1 MTEAYL
7 NGIYG
12 PFTLPVLFGSRGQFS
27 RFEMPK
33 RAKAPE
39 YRRACH
45 LNANNP
51 EFVIWLDRLCDELG
65 VTKAEVLDQS
75 LALFAARFGLSSP
88 PPRTVRGADSCD
100 WCSRTPFAGQVSLR
114 QYNSAPIARR

>member
-1 MTEAYL
+1 
-7 NGIYG
+7 
-12 PFTLPVLFGSRGQFS
+12 
-27 RFEMPK
+27 MPK

-65 VTKAEVLDQS
+65 VTKAEVLDQA

-88 PPRTVRGADSCD
+88 PPRTVRGA
-100 WCSRTPFAGQVSLR
+100 RLLR
-114 QYNSAPIARR
+114 LAQQNPVRRDK